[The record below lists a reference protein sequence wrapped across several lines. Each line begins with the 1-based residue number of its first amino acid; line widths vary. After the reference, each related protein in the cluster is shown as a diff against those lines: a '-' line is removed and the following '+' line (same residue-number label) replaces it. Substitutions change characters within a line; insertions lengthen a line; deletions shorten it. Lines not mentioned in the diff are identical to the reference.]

1 MNCSSG
7 WNTHVWTLLSLFWSF
22 DIFNQCL
29 FSYCIAL
36 YLACENIPF
45 SSLFAAGE
53 VSLPSGKERGETDV
67 FAGYMLLKND
77 SLLQILRFPGYF
89 ETLLFRTFFHF
100 PWDFEIAGFDGK
112 VKGSNPVQAWIFSG
126 CLFATPK
133 VVTITAMIFFHIVVW
148 IFWQIC
154 GCQRHN
160 WPLSKYIHVRHRP

>member
-1 MNCSSG
+1 MQCPAKKFQLCYSITKQNALLVNCSSG

-53 VSLPSGKERGETDV
+53 VSLPSGKERGKTDV

-77 SLLQILRFPGYF
+77 SLLRILRFPGYF
-89 ETLLFRTFFHF
+89 ETPLFRTFFPF
-100 PWDFEIAGFDGK
+100 PLGLR
-112 VKGSNPVQAWIFSG
+112 NSG
-126 CLFATPK
+126 VRLYSQLHHHPFMGLLQTNS
-133 VVTITAMIFFHIVVW
+133 TICSQLA
-148 IFWQIC
+148 C
-154 GCQRHN
+154 
-160 WPLSKYIHVRHRP
+160 